1 MAADFHSSASLIN
14 ADAAFVAA
22 AKNIAIRKGNEQ
34 RSNSGGNG
42 SSSGGGS
49 GDIDYDVA
57 LLMPEVTSLST
68 PIAPECK
75 EGIEGEGGAG
85 SVVAGGGSVDG
96 IGSVVSCLGSAASVG
111 SVDSVGSGGS
121 HCSIGSSGSIGSF
134 ASGSSFGSIGSNGS
148 AGSGDIVGRGGSFY
162 SVGSYDTSKCPP
174 IPIPG
179 KISNCHPQIT
189 PITATYPTQSLRSNH
204 YKK

>member
-34 RSNSGGNG
+34 RSNIGGNG

-85 SVVAGGGSVDG
+85 SVVAGGGGVDG

-111 SVDSVGSGGS
+111 SVDSVGSGLG
-121 HCSIGSSGSIGSF
+121 SGS
-134 ASGSSFGSIGSNGS
+134 
-148 AGSGDIVGRGGSFY
+148 GSGNMEPKAVFCDEFGYEDELV
-162 SVGSYDTSKCPP
+162 DP
-174 IPIPG
+174 I
-179 KISNCHPQIT
+179 
-189 PITATYPTQSLRSNH
+189 
-204 YKK
+204 